1 MDARPAADQVQF
13 GGRRPPIRSAGRRRT
28 AVAVGIAALL
38 ALASYG
44 LAARHHGKPQPAPVS
59 FINTGHRLLGVTGS
73 WKLYAQGADAV
84 VRIQLARGQV
94 TVTRFPQLRSSGP
107 VSFVVGR
114 DWALVRPLDHVPGY
128 LISASEPARVLSGP
142 LGPGGMLLLPGPGP
156 GQLWSGAAVA
166 DAGPMLVRRL
176 DGTPTG
182 TTGPR
187 LEGSWPVPSGTGSYL
202 LLEPNGISIPQ
213 PGGTGLTTL
222 RLSSVL
228 AIGPGSLLVTQC
240 RRFQCAAVLFDE
252 RTGQRRALPSL
263 NYDAVQL
270 TGVIAPD
277 GRLAA
282 FSQWTHDQV
291 ALELLNLTTGTERK
305 VLAPL
310 GQAGLDEQS
319 LVWSPDSRWLFAAL
333 NSGRIVAI
341 NAASGRVTGLGIRL
355 PPVSQLAIWPGST
368 GSGGVTPQ
376 PSDPQPR

>member
-1 MDARPAADQVQF
+1 MLV
-13 GGRRPPIRSAGRRRT
+13 
-28 AVAVGIAALL
+28 
-38 ALASYG
+38 ALAGYG
-44 LAARHHGKPQPAPVS
+44 LAARQHGRPQPAPVS
-59 FINTGHRLLGVTGS
+59 VIDTGHRLLGVAGGLE
-73 WKLYAQGADAV
+73 LYGQGADAV
-84 VRIQLARGQV
+84 VRIQLASGKV
-94 TVTRFPQLRSSGP
+94 TVTRFPRLRSAGP

-114 DWALVRPLDHVPGY
+114 DWALVRPLDRGPGY
-128 LISASEPARVLSGP
+128 LISASQPARVLSGP
-142 LGPGGMLLLPGPGP
+142 LGPGGLLLLPGPEP

-176 DGTPTG
+176 DGTLTG

-187 LEGSWPVPSGTGSYL
+187 PEGSWPVASGTGSYL
-202 LLEPNGISIPQ
+202 LLEPNGLSIPQ
-213 PGGTGLTTL
+213 PGGSGLTTL

-240 RRFQCAAVLFDE
+240 RRFHCAAVLVDE
-252 RTGQRRALPSL
+252 RTGHRRALPGL

-282 FSQWTHDQV
+282 FSQWTNNQV
-291 ALELLNLTTGTERK
+291 ALELLNLTTGTERE

-333 NSGRIVAI
+333 STGRIVAI
-341 NAASGRVTGLGIRL
+341 NAASGRVTGLGVRL
-355 PPVSQLAIWPGST
+355 PAVSQLAAWPGST
-368 GSGGVTPQ
+368 GSGGVIPQ